1 MSGDCVEL
9 CQGVVSPFFGEIVI
23 KIMHGICGNFAREV
37 LDPAANLL
45 FFLLKQSNVNEAESS
60 ISIVINQTCTQLG
73 DPMRNVFISILR
85 KCSQD
90 IESVSSLMSLFDD
103 IWLMYQSEDNGNG
116 SLASGDF
123 ITKFLEKYSSS

>member
-9 CQGVVSPFFGEIVI
+9 CRGVVSPFFGEIVL
-23 KIMHGICGNFAREV
+23 KIIHGICGNFAREV

-45 FFLLKQSNVNEAESS
+45 FFLLKQWNTNEAERS

-73 DPMRNVFISILR
+73 DPMRNVIVSILR

-90 IESVSSLMSLFDD
+90 SESVSSLMNLFDD
-103 IWLMYQSEDNGNG
+103 IWLMYQSEDIT
-116 SLASGDF
+116 SGDYM
-123 ITKFLEKYSSS
+123 TKVLEKYSSL